1 MKPEE
6 NIYNS
11 ICDVIDGLVDVSEF
25 DENVYVEQ
33 TMKEYYND
41 QQIKN
46 WKKSLSDA
54 VESRDPEALCED

>member
-33 TMKEYYND
+33 TMK
-41 QQIKN
+41 
-46 WKKSLSDA
+46 
-54 VESRDPEALCED
+54 DPEALCED

>member
-25 DENVYVEQ
+25 DEYVEQ
-33 TMKEYYND
+33 TSIKEYYND
-41 QQIKN
+41 QQSYMEFGD
-46 WKKSLSDA
+46 W
-54 VESRDPEALCED
+54 RTR